1 MLHVPSSLENVS
13 VMNFRCQLLW
23 NICILSVISNI
34 QHGQVHCIYIS
45 IRNYDPLLEALPFPR
60 VFKCVPFSFS
70 LFFWSYEW
78 NWGNNLIMNGRLN
91 KMQCFF
97 NTRYREFPASTPIP
111 HVRPSAAARARER
124 SKSVLLK
131 KQTKV
136 F

>member
-13 VMNFRCQLLW
+13 VMNFRCQILW

>member
-13 VMNFRCQLLW
+13 VMNFRCQILW

-78 NWGNNLIMNGRLN
+78 KWGNNLIMNGRLN
-91 KMQCFF
+91 KMLCFF

>member
-13 VMNFRCQLLW
+13 VMNFRCQILW

-78 NWGNNLIMNGRLN
+78 KWGNNLIMNGRLN

>member
-13 VMNFRCQLLW
+13 VMNFRCQILW

-45 IRNYDPLLEALPFPR
+45 IRNYDPLIEALPFPR

-78 NWGNNLIMNGRLN
+78 KWGNNLIMNGRLN
-91 KMQCFF
+91 KMLCFF